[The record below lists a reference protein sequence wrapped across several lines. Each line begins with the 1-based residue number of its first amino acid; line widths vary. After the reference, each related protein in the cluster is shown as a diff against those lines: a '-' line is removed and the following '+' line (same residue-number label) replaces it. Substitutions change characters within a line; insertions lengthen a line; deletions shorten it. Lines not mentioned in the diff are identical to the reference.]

1 MQRELSRRDGGYT
14 QKGIDMRLTPSS
26 IAALLLGLLQA
37 TTGFT
42 ADAPTVLITGAN
54 RGIGLELARQYAG
67 RGWRVIATT
76 RDPAGAAELLALA
89 KQRPSVAI
97 EALDVTD
104 HAGIAALAAKYKGVP
119 IDVLLNN
126 AGISG
131 DGEAGTFG
139 QLDYSVYEKVHA
151 VNVIGPL
158 NMAEA
163 FLPNVA
169 ASPQKK
175 IISIT
180 STQGSIARSTGGGYF
195 YRSSKAALNMV
206 MHSLAIDLK
215 PKGITVGLVSPG
227 FVRTDFTKGIDLPMM
242 ISPEQSATAVIKVI
256 GGYDLAMTGK
266 FMRHSGEEAGW

>member
-1 MQRELSRRDGGYT
+1 
-14 QKGIDMRLTPSS
+14 MRLTRATLAVLFSC
-26 IAALLLGLLQA
+26 LLLASPGRA
-37 TTGFT
+37 
-42 ADAPTVLITGAN
+42 ADAPTVLITGAS
-54 RGIGLELARQYAG
+54 RGIGLELARHYAA
-67 RGWRVIATT
+67 RGWQVIATA
-76 RDPAGAAELLALA
+76 REPAAAAALATLA
-89 KQRPSVAI
+89 KQHPSVAI

-104 HAGIAALAAKYKGVP
+104 PAGIAALAAKYKGRP

-131 DGEAGTFG
+131 DGEGGDFG
-139 QLDYSVYEKVHA
+139 QLKFDVYYKVHA

-158 NMAEA
+158 AMAEA

-169 ASPQKK
+169 ASQQKK

-180 STQGSIARSTGGGYF
+180 STQGSISRSTGGGYF

-215 PKGITVGLVSPG
+215 PKGIIVGLVSPG

-242 ISPEQSATAVIKVI
+242 ITAEQSATAVIKVI
-256 GGYDLAMTGK
+256 DGYDLAMTGK
-266 FMRHSGEEAGW
+266 FMRHTGEEAAW